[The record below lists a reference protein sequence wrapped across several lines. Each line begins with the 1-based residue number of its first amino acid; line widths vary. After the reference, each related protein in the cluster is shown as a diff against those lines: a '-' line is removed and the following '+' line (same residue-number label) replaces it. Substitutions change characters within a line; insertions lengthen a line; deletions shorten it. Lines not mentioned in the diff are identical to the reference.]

1 MTALSPLE
9 KVHKKG
15 LFGNHYK
22 KNEKEII
29 EISEVN
35 NLSLIH
41 LTQYRRSKNNLKNL
55 KIEGLEIPTE
65 NSCVTSNSQTRV
77 LWNAP
82 NAWLILSDKKNINN
96 DLKKNFDI
104 TDFAITDIS
113 HSRAIIQIKGLKTQ
127 EVLKKGS
134 PINFDEFKTNKC
146 IGTIFNGIS
155 VVINSTSNNPNT
167 FIILT
172 LRSFGESLYHHIT
185 DASLEFGY
193 IGV

>member
-22 KNEKEII
+22 KDEEEII

-41 LTQYRRSKNNLKNL
+41 LTQYRKSKNSLKNL

>member
-22 KNEKEII
+22 KSEKEII
-29 EISEVN
+29 EISEIKN
-35 NLSLIH
+35 SSLIH
-41 LTQYRRSKNNLKNL
+41 LTQYKRSKINLKNL

-65 NSCVTSNSQTRV
+65 NSCAVSNSQTGV

-82 NAWLILSDKKNINN
+82 NTWLILSDKKNTSE
-96 DLKKNFDI
+96 DLKKFFDI

-113 HSRAIIQIKGLKTQ
+113 HSRAIIQIKGSKTK

-134 PINFDEFKTNKC
+134 PINFDEFKKNKC

-155 VVINSTSNNPNT
+155 VVIYSTSNNPNT
-167 FIILT
+167 FIILA

-193 IGV
+193 VGV

>member
-1 MTALSPLE
+1 MTALTPLE

-22 KNEKEII
+22 KSQKEII
-29 EISEVN
+29 EISEIH
-35 NLSLIH
+35 NLSIIQI
-41 LTQYRRSKNNLKNL
+41 TQYKRSKINLKSL

-65 NSCVTSNSQTRV
+65 NSCVTSNAQTRV

-82 NAWLILSDKKNINN
+82 NTWLILSSKENINK
-96 DLKKNFDI
+96 DLKKNFEI

-113 HSRAIIQIKGLKTQ
+113 HSRAIIQIKGPKVK

-134 PINFDEFKTNKC
+134 PINFDEFKINKC
-146 IGTIFNGIS
+146 VGTIFNGIS
-155 VVINSTSNNPNT
+155 VVIDSTSNNPNT
-167 FIILT
+167 FTILT

-193 IGV
+193 IGA

>member
-22 KNEKEII
+22 KDEKEII